1 MDGIEATRQIRARCP
16 ATRVMALS
24 MFDTH
29 EYIQRVIEGGALGYV
44 LKEEINKDLMAAV
57 RTVYK
62 GNQYFSEK
70 IALIAEQYIHHK
82 GIDRQTH

>member
-1 MDGIEATRQIRARCP
+1 
-16 ATRVMALS
+16 MALS

-44 LKEEINKDLMAAV
+44 LKEEINKDLIAAV

-70 IALIAEQYIHHK
+70 IAPIAEQYIHHK